1 MVQNSYPENKKAA
14 YWVLFDLF
22 VQEPEMDLVEHA
34 KSELDR
40 VTYQNLRDK
49 VSAFKAQKD
58 DLQVAEI
65 LSGIPIIESLLD
77 NYIAKHAIP
86 SRIKDAVDTFKSVE
100 SRSKAIETLN
110 EVISSSDAELQN
122 VTQAIEAFS
131 KSAERIE
138 QASLFREKLMSLPFT
153 FSKEANASKREIDRK
168 IAKLSDQLQE
178 TFTDDLTPQQAER
191 ILEDGLNQLNDLASE
206 IEDVL
211 SRDCEVEL
219 MQALEN
225 LRYEYQKSV
234 ASVLDKAF
242 PTDSAFSLARMF
254 QASTLEMADS
264 ENNVTVCLLQVRK
277 YL

>member
-1 MVQNSYPENKKAA
+1 M
-14 YWVLFDLF
+14 FDLF